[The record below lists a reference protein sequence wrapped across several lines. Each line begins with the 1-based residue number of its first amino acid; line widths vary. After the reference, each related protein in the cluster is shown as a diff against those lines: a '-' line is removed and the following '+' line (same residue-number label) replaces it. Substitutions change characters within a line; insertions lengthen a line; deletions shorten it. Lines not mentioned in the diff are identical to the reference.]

1 MKSSN
6 VQTFKG
12 STSEISLSPHLAKRE
27 TGGFFRFAGI
37 LLILTVFFILLFP
50 IDAHAGQLVISAVF
64 GAIGAYFGGPLGFT
78 IGWAIGSLIGGQI
91 FPPSSPTIRGP
102 RLSDKAVQSAAFGT
116 PVTKHWG
123 TDRLP
128 AQIVFCSDLKE
139 TSHKIQAGKGMSGGS
154 QSTVTYT
161 YAVDIMLSFGRRA
174 KGVLR
179 IWADTK
185 LIYDATGE
193 ADLKK
198 LWAKEGN
205 KFIVRDG
212 NESQLPSAL
221 EESYHGVGLCSAHR
235 GLFCLEAEDFQL
247 ANFANRIPNFT
258 AEVFTE
264 GESSFGKLGAY
275 TPPNPPYSSWK
286 HSVGYIDPNGEVW
299 ALYHPASAPFWY
311 PGYSTIFHWTLDAPS
326 DPVEEFNSL
335 WDGVYVQQASTASS
349 IRLRSDEHGAAVY
362 GTGGL
367 PTYFALEQGTQIH
380 LVDAH
385 GSPELMVKYDNQIYL
400 VGGNAGL
407 YLGPDPHHLELFDSG
422 GVKQTETDLLN
433 TEGGGQDVLDM
444 GRSESYLWA
453 LFQNKILKIDPDDLS
468 LISQIDISSIT
479 DFVLAMAVI
488 SDTEIRLAAGSAL
501 GGTQFYVI
509 SNEGAP
515 VLDQSAS
522 ENYSATGFFGKFG
535 LHYQNGIY
543 MLDFAGYVGG
553 FAAFIDFFG
562 PGGNSEDIPLW
573 KIVRDINIMAG
584 LDSVID
590 SAPPTVG
597 DIEVSELLDLVHGY
611 SLTRGMSAREALVQ
625 LQLCYFF
632 DCREKDLKLDYPKR
646 GHAAV
651 KSLPGADLA
660 ARSSLTEDL
669 PDRLTQTRMRET
681 ELPLRVHVIYNNFEG
696 SYQPGHE
703 YAPRLVTDAKSTQ
716 TVEIAVA
723 ITSTKARQIA
733 DTLLALAWLERES
746 FQLRA
751 SRKHMR
757 IDAADNIEVV
767 ITEE

>member
-1 MKSSN
+1 MKKTLRLLLFFLLP
-6 VQTFKG
+6 V
-12 STSEISLSPHLAKRE
+12 LA
-27 TGGFFRFAGI
+27 A
-37 LLILTVFFILLFP
+37 LLLFP
-50 IDAHAGQLVISAVF
+50 SHADAVQLALQVV
-64 GAIGAYFGGPLGFT
+64 GGVIGAYFGGPLGFSL
-78 IGWAIGSLIGGQI
+78 GWAAGGLIGGLL
-91 FPPSSPTIRGP
+91 FGGSGGPTVRGP
-102 RLSDKAVQSAAFGT
+102 RIQDKTVQSAGFGSH
-116 PVTKHWG
+116 VTKHWG

-128 AQIVFCSDLKE
+128 AQIIFCSDLKE
-139 TSHKIQAGKGMSGGS
+139 TKHKVEAGKGMGGS
-154 QSTVTYT
+154 ATSLTYT

-198 LWAKEGN
+198 LWAKEG
-205 KFIVRDG
+205 KRFTVRDG
-212 NESQLPSAL
+212 NEAQLPSAL

-264 GESSFGKLGAY
+264 GESTFGKIGAY

-311 PGYSTIFHWTLDAPS
+311 PGYSTVFHWTMDAPS
-326 DPVEEFNSL
+326 DPIEEFNPL
-335 WDGVYVQQASTASS
+335 WEGVYVQQSSIASS
-349 IRLRSDEHGAAVY
+349 IRLRSDEPGAAVY

-385 GSPELMVKYDNQIYL
+385 GSPELMVKYGEQIYL
-400 VGGNAGL
+400 VGGNGGL
-407 YLGPDPHHLELFDSG
+407 YLGPEAHHLELFNAS
-422 GVKQTETDLLN
+422 GVKQAETNMLN

-479 DFVLAMAVI
+479 SFVLAMAVI

-509 SNEGAP
+509 ENEGAP
-515 VLDQSAS
+515 VLDASAPAT
-522 ENYSATGFFGKFG
+522 NYSATGFFGKFG

-590 SAPPTVG
+590 TAPPTVG
-597 DIEVSELLDLVHGY
+597 DIEVSELTDLVHGY
-611 SLTRGMSAREALVQ
+611 ALTRSMSAREALVQ
-625 LQLCYFF
+625 LQQTYFF
-632 DCREKDLKLDYPKR
+632 DCRETDLKLDYPKR

-660 ARSSLTEDL
+660 ARSSLTENL
-669 PDRLTQTRMRET
+669 PDRLTHTRMRET
-681 ELPLRVHVIYNNFEG
+681 ELPLRVHVIYNNWEA

-716 TVEIAVA
+716 SVEISVA

-767 ITEE
+767 ITEEE